1 MKLYQ
6 LKSHIKSAGR
16 RALHRLFPHATG
28 MKATA
33 AEQDP
38 RIIFSE
44 IYRRKVWGGRL
55 STGPYSG
62 SGSRDPSIV
71 NPYVEAVRKF
81 LSGLSS
87 PSIVDMGCGDFY
99 VGSQLVA
106 CAGRYVGCDVVDF
119 VIAQNKRK
127 HPNIEFVVCDAVT
140 DDLPPGDVV
149 LVRQVLQHL
158 NNRQVAQI
166 VPKLCNYSYAIITE
180 HIPGFSG
187 FIPNLDKAA
196 GPDHRVNFGSGL
208 VLTEPPFNLKADNV
222 RILCEVNEFGGI
234 IQTTLY
240 DKPRL

>member
-1 MKLYQ
+1 
-6 LKSHIKSAGR
+6 
-16 RALHRLFPHATG
+16 
-28 MKATA
+28 
-33 AEQDP
+33 
-38 RIIFSE
+38 
-44 IYRRKVWGGRL
+44 
-55 STGPYSG
+55 
-62 SGSRDPSIV
+62 
-71 NPYVEAVRKF
+71 
-81 LSGLSS
+81 
-87 PSIVDMGCGDFY
+87 MGCGDFY